1 MVQAPNHFRLCYVNM
16 SMLKRISLSLAL
28 GILFLGLVSFDVG
41 AASPQKGVVE
51 GKAVPCSGPMRI
63 PTAHLAVFKGR
74 ALIASGRF
82 PTGSTFHFALSP
94 GRYTITD
101 NAAYPT
107 GTPFRVRARHLTHV
121 VVVDSCE

>member
-1 MVQAPNHFRLCYVNM
+1 MVQVPNHILPCCVNM
-16 SMLKRISLSLAL
+16 PMLKHLSVSLAL
-28 GILFLGLVSFDVG
+28 GIFLLGLVSFGAG
-41 AASPQKGVVE
+41 AASPREGVVE

-63 PTAHLAVFKGR
+63 PSAHLAVFRGR
-74 ALIASGRF
+74 ALVASGRF
-82 PTGSTFHFALSP
+82 PTGSTFHFVLLP

-101 NAAYPT
+101 NAAYPA